1 MLLGSSTVVLF
12 LILTKENETLLPT
25 IVRFIRNN
33 DGGQRM
39 RTESR
44 VRELSNRNEGLRR
57 TVPLFIYKA
66 FIFWFELNFLLHFF
80 MKIVQYYG
88 K

>member
-44 VRELSNRNEGLRR
+44 VRELSNRNEGPCLC
-57 TVPLFIYKA
+57 LFTKRSFFGLNLIFY
-66 FIFWFELNFLLHFF
+66 FIFL
-80 MKIVQYYG
+80 
-88 K
+88 